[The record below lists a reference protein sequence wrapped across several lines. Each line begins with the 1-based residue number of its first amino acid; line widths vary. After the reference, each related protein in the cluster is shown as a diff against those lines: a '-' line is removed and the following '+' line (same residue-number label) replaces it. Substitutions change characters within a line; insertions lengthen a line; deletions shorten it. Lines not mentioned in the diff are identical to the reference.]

1 MVFCVCVCARAQSL
15 PNPCIHPSI
24 RSIHVGS
31 AEFKLSSS
39 PISIGDVPNGAIPPS
54 SSLLSSAKMG
64 RDPPAASLAM
74 GHAISRVTSDS
85 QIPLQKMSEV
95 SQVVNMDGYS
105 YDILYIYIYIILS
118 ISYYI
123 ILL

>member
-1 MVFCVCVCARAQSL
+1 MSRVWCFVCVCARAQSL

-74 GHAISRVTSDS
+74 GHAISRVTSP

-95 SQVVNMDGYS
+95 SQVVNMDNDRYGM
-105 YDILYIYIYIILS
+105 I
-118 ISYYI
+118 
-123 ILL
+123 